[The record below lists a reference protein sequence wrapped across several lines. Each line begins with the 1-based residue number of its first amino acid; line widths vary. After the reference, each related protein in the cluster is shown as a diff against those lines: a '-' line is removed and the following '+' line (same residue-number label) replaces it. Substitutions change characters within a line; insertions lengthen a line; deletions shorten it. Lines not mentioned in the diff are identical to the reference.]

1 MGHLALL
8 MIYFMRM
15 NGKSACKGCCVLNIR
30 NSIMAFGLGAAAYH
44 YVRKNNVMS
53 VQNMK
58 KAKKLVKSYF

>member
-1 MGHLALL
+1 
-8 MIYFMRM
+8 M
-15 NGKSACKGCCVLNIR
+15 NMR

-53 VQNMK
+53 ARNMK